1 MIELDIK
8 EVFTSKFVG
17 EYTDIMLEKISPF
30 SMRFAGKNI
39 KIDHDD
45 LKLILFNPFDISQC
59 KNGFIADYYQIT
71 RFLLHSIQYFDYLKV
86 RWKKEGLKSSI
97 ISKTLSSE
105 RERLIK
111 DIGEELLNRCV
122 PLILADV
129 IRTNKNYN
137 EYYNKVSLFFSNFND
152 VLKKHI
158 NYDFI
163 DGDIRSLIIKNID
176 IKVCPY
182 CNRQYVG
189 YYNFDNKQ
197 KNIASLDHFYPQ
209 SKFPLYSVSLLNLVP
224 SCAYCNGMIKKSR
237 LYPMK
242 RIYTNKVNGNVYFRL
257 KYKSIEGVFGN
268 CDDFEILTSERE
280 SDLLMNHFFRHQDIY
295 ETHSQ
300 DICLW
305 LKKKQLHN
313 EGYRRHLSSVL
324 KKYITDD
331 ELKMLLFETTGSIS
345 DVKNK
350 PLGKLKKD
358 VLKL

>member
-1 MIELDIK
+1 MIELNIE

-17 EYTDIMLEKISPF
+17 EYTTIMLKKLSPF
-30 SMRFAGKNI
+30 SLVFAGNNI
-39 KIDHDD
+39 KINHSD
-45 LKLILFNPFDISQC
+45 LQFILFNPFEVSRC
-59 KNGFIADYYQIT
+59 KNDFIIDYYQIT
-71 RFLLHSIQYFDYLKV
+71 QFLLHSKQYFDYLKTV
-86 RWKKEGLKSSI
+86 WKREGLKAVN
-97 ISKTLSSE
+97 LSRKLSHE
-105 RERLIK
+105 RERIIK
-111 DIGEELLNRCV
+111 NIGEGLLNRCV
-122 PLILADV
+122 PFVLTDI
-129 IRTNKNYN
+129 IRTNKNY
-137 EYYNKVSLFFSNFND
+137 YKFYNKVSLFFSNFNNI
-152 VLKKHI
+152 LRTHI

-163 DGDIRSLIIKNID
+163 DGDIRSFIIKNID

-242 RIYTNKVNGNVYFRL
+242 QIYTHNVEGNVYFRL
-257 KYKSIEGVFGN
+257 KYTSIKGLFGE
-268 CDDFEILTSERE
+268 CDDFEILTSGLEC
-280 SDLLMNHFFRHQDIY
+280 DLLINHFFRHQDIY
-295 ETHSQ
+295 STHSQ

-305 LKKKQLHN
+305 LKKKHLHN

-324 KKYITDD
+324 KKYITED
-331 ELKMLLFETTGSIS
+331 ELKMFLFETTGSTS

-358 VLKL
+358 ILKL